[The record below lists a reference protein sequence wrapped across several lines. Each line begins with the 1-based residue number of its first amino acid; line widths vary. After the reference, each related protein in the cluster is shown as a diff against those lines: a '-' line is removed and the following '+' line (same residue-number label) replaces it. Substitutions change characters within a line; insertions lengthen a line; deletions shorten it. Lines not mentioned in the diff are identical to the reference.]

1 MCESSLTTN
10 HWALNRLHHKMHPV
24 LHLEKDAFHLKE
36 GWKALDGRSVH
47 ILQGDY
53 FCNLFDYIWVLFESP
68 AMLQKQ
74 ILIQFSVFYL
84 TLHALLNNVNQQVFI
99 TQHDIWYFQGFLYF
113 SKGNFVFHI
122 LSCFS
127 VDLNRSFDF
136 YFKPLLCLLWDKEWL
151 SSCYFKNFPPIYYY
165 L

>member
-1 MCESSLTTN
+1 
-10 HWALNRLHHKMHPV
+10 MHPV

-74 ILIQFSVFYL
+74 ILIQISVFL
-84 TLHALLNNVNQQVFI
+84 FDTASILLNNVNQQ
-99 TQHDIWYFQGFLYF
+99 
-113 SKGNFVFHI
+113 
-122 LSCFS
+122 
-127 VDLNRSFDF
+127 
-136 YFKPLLCLLWDKEWL
+136 
-151 SSCYFKNFPPIYYY
+151 
-165 L
+165 